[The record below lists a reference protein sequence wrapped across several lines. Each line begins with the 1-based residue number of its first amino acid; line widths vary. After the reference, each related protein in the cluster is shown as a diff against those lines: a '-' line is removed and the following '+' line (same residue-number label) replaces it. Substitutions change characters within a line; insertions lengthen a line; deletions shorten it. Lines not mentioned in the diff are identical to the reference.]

1 MKKRRILL
9 NVLILLVVIFF
20 AYHAFS
26 YVRLRRDG
34 DASEA
39 LYRSAAKSFSKEEDP
54 WDDMKSKFPHA
65 VGWIRSSDG
74 KVDYPVVR
82 GEDNETYLR
91 RAADGE
97 ENVFGSIFMDYRN
110 TGFADPFVMV
120 YGHMT
125 KDGSMFGSLNAFK
138 AGGDVPSF
146 EYSER
151 EGHYWGE
158 PVLAA
163 VIDGE
168 TLIDPRDYGDFNKR
182 AEFYHKLK
190 QDAVFDTGY
199 ELKKE
204 DHLVI
209 LVTCSYERH
218 NVRLVVVTVSGK

>member
-9 NVLILLVVIFF
+9 NVFILLVAILFV
-20 AYHAFS
+20 YRAFS
-26 YVRLRRDG
+26 YIRLRRDG
-34 DASEA
+34 EKSRE
-39 LYRSAAKSFSKEEDP
+39 LYRSASSSFSKVEDP
-54 WDDMKSKFPHA
+54 WDGVESQFPHA

-138 AGGDVPSF
+138 ADGDVPSF

-151 EGHYWGE
+151 EDHYRGE

-163 VIDGE
+163 IIDGE

-182 AEFYHKLK
+182 REFYQKLK
-190 QDAVFDTGY
+190 QEAVFDTGY
-199 ELKKE
+199 ELKEE
-204 DHLVI
+204 DHLVV